1 MTESQSDSRI
11 YRFKKITLLGCGQ
24 MGSRIAIRM
33 SDAGNIVTVIDKIAG
48 SMINLPEDRVTTNRI
63 IPVVGDGTLESV
75 LRLASTQDAD
85 VYIATTEKTSVNLMS
100 ALIANYIFQVPEV
113 TCVVH
118 DAGLE
123 EMANKCGISI
133 INPLNLVVD
142 KLSDLSQGT

>member
-1 MTESQSDSRI
+1 MTELQSDSRI

-24 MGSRIAIRM
+24 MGSKLAIRM
-33 SDAGNIVTVIDKIAG
+33 SDAGNIVTVIDKMAG
-48 SMINLPEDRVTTNRI
+48 SMINLPEDRVTTKRI

-123 EMANKCGISI
+123 EMADKCGISI

>member
-1 MTESQSDSRI
+1 
-11 YRFKKITLLGCGQ
+11 
-24 MGSRIAIRM
+24 MGSKLAIRM
-33 SDAGNIVTVIDKIAG
+33 SDAGNIVTVIDKMAG
-48 SMINLPEDRVTTNRI
+48 SMINLPEDRVTTKRI

-123 EMANKCGISI
+123 EMADKCGISI

-142 KLSDLSQGT
+142 KLSDLSLGT

>member
-1 MTESQSDSRI
+1 MAS
-11 YRFKKITLLGCGQ
+11 
-24 MGSRIAIRM
+24 
-33 SDAGNIVTVIDKIAG
+33 
-48 SMINLPEDRVTTNRI
+48 SMINLPEDRVTTKRI
-63 IPVVGDGTLESV
+63 IPIVGDGTLESV
-75 LRLASTQDAD
+75 LRMASTQDAD

-100 ALIANYIFQVPEV
+100 ALMANYIFQVPEV

-123 EMANKCGISI
+123 EMADKCGISI